1 MTFGISSIIFTGIF
15 IYRITFKKYKKE
27 TKQTPTTYNELEI
40 VIKGPDYTPV
50 FVDGFNFA

>member
-1 MTFGISSIIFTGIF
+1 VTFGISSIIFAGIF
-15 IYRITFKKYKKE
+15 IYRITLKKDEKE
-27 TKQTPTTYNELEI
+27 TKQTPTTYKELEI